1 VTERDVAVALPNV
14 EVPEVRVENTPVVNV
29 GLGDTAMVL
38 VPENVMLEPVVRNDT
53 GLL

>member
-1 VTERDVAVALPNV
+1 MEDALPSV

-29 GLGDTAMVL
+29 GLEETAMVL
-38 VPENVMLEPVVRNDT
+38 VPENVIFAPATSTES